1 MYIIVLLVFHW
12 KGFKQNY
19 PIWSV
24 ISLPHIKLDMDRLKG
39 EFNSWSPKENQKKK
53 TENLQKP
60 KTCKGFQCFF
70 VTALHIAT
78 SKLKGME
85 KKNILKNSLKK
96 TRVPCKSLRLFLIL
110 SEHPLR
116 KKFCRYYSSSTVLSI
131 RLPTQLY
138 W

>member
-53 TENLQKP
+53 RQKTYRNLKP
-60 KTCKGFQCFF
+60 AKVSNVFCYCTSHCNIKIKGN
-70 VTALHIAT
+70 
-78 SKLKGME
+78 G

-116 KKFCRYYSSSTVLSI
+116 KRFCRYYSSSTVLSI